1 MGMAKRDCRKLGH
14 IVLTELRKR
23 AVQQVLDG
31 MSPEKV
37 VEAYGICRA
46 TIYNWIALY
55 REGGWKALD
64 ARKRGGRKPKL
75 SGRMVA
81 WVYKTVVDK
90 DPRQYKLPFALWT
103 RAIVA
108 ELIRRKYGIRLSRN
122 SVGRLLARLGI
133 TPQKPLWR
141 AYQQDPDRVRAWL
154 RKEYPAIKMRAAA
167 EKAEIWFGDEA
178 GIRSDYHAGSTWGLR
193 GKTPLVKTTGARH
206 RLNMLSAVN
215 RRGKMRFMLHTNGLS
230 AAVFA
235 RFLKRLMVKNPRQV
249 YLIVDG
255 HPIHKSRLVGKVVES
270 YKGRLK
276 LFHLPPYSPELNPD
290 ELVWRNVKGE
300 VGRSGISGPD
310 DLKKKTLGALRGLA
324 KTPGIVRDFFRET
337 AAAYAA

>member
-1 MGMAKRDCRKLGH
+1 MTKSDCRKLGH
-14 IVLTELRKR
+14 TILTELRKR
-23 AVQQVLDG
+23 AVQQVLAG
-31 MSPEKV
+31 LSPEKA

-55 REGGWKALD
+55 HEGGWDALD

-75 SGRMVA
+75 SGKMVA
-81 WVYKTVVDK
+81 WVYKAVVDK
-90 DPRQYKLPFALWT
+90 DPRQYKFPFALWT
-103 RAIVA
+103 RAVVA
-108 ELIRRKYGIRLSRN
+108 ELIRRRFGVRLSKN

-133 TPQKPLWR
+133 TPQRPLWR
-141 AYQQDPDRVRAWL
+141 AYQQDPVRVKAWKE
-154 RKEYPAIKMRAAA
+154 KEYPAIEKQAAD
-167 EKAEIWFGDEA
+167 EKAEIWFADEA
-178 GIRSDYHAGSTWGLR
+178 GIRSDYHSGATWGLR
-193 GKTPLVKTTGARH
+193 GKTPVVETTGARY

-215 RRGKMRFMLHTNGLS
+215 RRGKMRFMLHSKGLS
-230 AAVFA
+230 APVFA
-235 RFLKRLMVKNPRQV
+235 KFLERLMVQNRKRV

-255 HPIHKSRLVGKVVES
+255 HPMHKSRIVGKVVES

-300 VGRSGISGPD
+300 VGRGGISCMN
-310 DLKKKTLGALRGLA
+310 DLKSKTVGALRSLA
-324 KTPGIVRDFFRET
+324 KTPEIVRGFFRET